1 MPTKTIRIAT
11 RTSPLAIWQAE
22 HVARELHAIHS
33 DLNIELVKMVTQGDR
48 ILDTS
53 LSKVGGKGLFVK
65 ELEHGM
71 LNDQA
76 DIAVHSMKDVPVQ
89 IPDGLCMQVI
99 MQRENPHDAFVSNH
113 YQNLAEL
120 PKNARVGTSSL
131 RRASQIKVRYPG
143 LEILDCRGNVNTR
156 LKKLDDNQYDAII
169 LAVAGLKRL
178 GMNERIAGQ
187 LSIEESLPAI
197 GQGAIGIECR
207 DDDQE
212 LHQLLHRLNH
222 APTAVCVSAERTM
235 NARLGG
241 SCSVPIAGHAIIEKD
256 EVYLQGLIAAPDGSA
271 IYVAE
276 ASGIEPEQTGLA
288 VAEGLLEQGAGKVLQ
303 ALGLPG
309 V

>member
-1 MPTKTIRIAT
+1 MSATTIRIAT

-22 HVARELHAIHS
+22 HVASELQAIHP
-33 DLNIELVKMVTQGDR
+33 DVEVELVKMLTQGDR

-71 LNDQA
+71 LNDEA

-99 MQRENPHDAFVSNH
+99 MQRENPLDAFVSN
-113 YQNLAEL
+113 NFKSLAEL
-120 PKNARVGTSSL
+120 PAGTKVGTSSL
-131 RRASQIKVRYPG
+131 RRASQIKARFPE
-143 LEILDCRGNVNTR
+143 LEIIDCRGNVNTR

-178 GMNERIAGQ
+178 GMDERIAGQ
-187 LSIEESLPAI
+187 LNIAESLPAI

-207 DDDQE
+207 VDDEQI
-212 LHQLLHRLNH
+212 HQLLADLNH
-222 APTAVCVSAERTM
+222 TQTASCVSAERAM

-241 SCSVPIAGHAIIEKD
+241 SCSVPIAGHAVIDND

-271 IYVAE
+271 IYTAE
-276 ASGIEPEQTGLA
+276 ASGGEPEQTGLA
-288 VAEGLLEQGAGKVLQ
+288 VAEDLLEQGAGKVLQ

-309 V
+309 I

>member
-1 MPTKTIRIAT
+1 MPTNTIRIAT

-22 HVARELHAIHS
+22 HVARELHAIHA
-33 DLNIELVKMVTQGDR
+33 DLNIDLVKMVTQGDR

-71 LNDQA
+71 LNDEA

-120 PKNARVGTSSL
+120 PDNARVGTSSL
-131 RRASQIKVRYPG
+131 RRASQIKARYPE

-178 GMNERIAGQ
+178 DMNERIAGQ

-207 DDDQE
+207 VDDQP
-212 LHQLLHRLNH
+212 LHQLLQSLNH
-222 APTAVCVSAERTM
+222 AQTASCVSAERAM

-241 SCSVPIAGHAIIEKD
+241 SCSVPIAGHAVIEKD

-276 ASGIEPEQTGLA
+276 SSGKDPEQTGLA
-288 VAEGLLEQGAGKVLQ
+288 VAEDLLEQGSGKILQ

-309 V
+309 I

>member
-1 MPTKTIRIAT
+1 MSITTIRIAT

-22 HVARELHAIHS
+22 HVASKLQAIHS
-33 DLNIELVKMVTQGDR
+33 DIEIELVKMVTQGDR

-71 LNDQA
+71 LNDEA

-99 MQRENPHDAFVSNH
+99 MERENPHDAFVSNN
-113 YQNLAEL
+113 YKSLAEL
-120 PKNARVGTSSL
+120 PESAKIGTSSL
-131 RRASQIKVRYPG
+131 RRASQIKARFPQ
-143 LEILDCRGNVNTR
+143 LEILDVRGNVNTR
-156 LKKLDDNQYDAII
+156 LRKLDDNQYDAII

-178 GMNERIAGQ
+178 RMDERIAGE
-187 LSIEESLPAI
+187 LTIEESLPAI

-207 DDDQE
+207 VDDEQ
-212 LHQLLHRLNH
+212 LHQLLADLNH
-222 APTAVCVSAERTM
+222 RHTATCVRAERAL

-241 SCSVPIAGHAIIEKD
+241 SCSVPIAGHAVID
-256 EVYLQGLIAAPDGSA
+256 HGEVYLQGLIAAPDGTA
-271 IYVAE
+271 IYTAETSGKDPEQAGLVVAE
-276 ASGIEPEQTGLA
+276 D
-288 VAEGLLEQGAGKVLQ
+288 LLEQGAGKILQ

-309 V
+309 I

>member
-11 RTSPLAIWQAE
+11 RTSPLAIWQAG

-212 LHQLLHRLNH
+212 VHQLLHLSLIH
-222 APTAVCVSAERTM
+222 ISEPTRPLSI
-235 NARLGG
+235 
-241 SCSVPIAGHAIIEKD
+241 S
-256 EVYLQGLIAAPDGSA
+256 
-271 IYVAE
+271 
-276 ASGIEPEQTGLA
+276 
-288 VAEGLLEQGAGKVLQ
+288 
-303 ALGLPG
+303 
-309 V
+309 